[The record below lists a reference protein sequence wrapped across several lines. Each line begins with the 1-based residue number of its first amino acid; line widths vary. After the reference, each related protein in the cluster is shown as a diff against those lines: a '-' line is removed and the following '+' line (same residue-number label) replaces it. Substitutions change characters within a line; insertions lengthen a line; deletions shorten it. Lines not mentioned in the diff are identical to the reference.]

1 MSLVLWDNPESS
13 NGLKVR
19 FLLAEL
25 GLDYAVEQVSLAR
38 PRPQRYL
45 DLNPVGGIPTLV
57 DDGVAIAESQA
68 ILRYLATRER
78 RDDLYPTDPR
88 ERAAVDVFLDRF
100 ATGLRTALFR
110 HEALALGWT
119 LEKGFDPAD
128 ADPEAAAAVVP
139 ELERPLSLLEAVVDG
154 PDATV
159 LGRFTIAD
167 CALAPV
173 LFRTTV
179 TGLPLDGYPK
189 LAGLRDALLA
199 RPAWQRAGA
208 VL

>member
-1 MSLVLWDNPESS
+1 MSLVLWDHPESS

-25 GLDYAVEQVSLAR
+25 ELDYSVEHVPMTR
-38 PRPQRYL
+38 PRPQRYR

-57 DDGVAIAESQA
+57 DDGFVLAESQA

-78 RDDLYPTDPR
+78 REDLYPADPR
-88 ERAAVDVFLDRF
+88 ERARVDEFLDRF
-100 ATGLRTALFR
+100 ATGLRSALFR

-119 LEKGFDPAD
+119 LERGFDAAD
-128 ADPEAAAAVVP
+128 ADPDAAAAIVA
-139 ELERPLSLLEAVVDG
+139 ELDQPLALLEQVVGG
-154 PDATV
+154 PDAV
-159 LGRFTIAD
+159 ALGRFTIAD

-173 LFRTTV
+173 LFRTTI

-189 LAGLRDALLA
+189 LAGLRATLLA
-199 RPAWQRAGA
+199 RPAWKRAGA

>member
-1 MSLVLWDNPESS
+1 MSLVLWDTPESS

-25 GLDYAVEQVSLAR
+25 GLDYATQHVPLAN
-38 PRPQRYL
+38 PRPPRYL
-45 DLNPVGGIPTLV
+45 ELNPIGGIPTLV
-57 DDGVAIAESQA
+57 DDGFVLAESQA

-78 RDDLYPTDPR
+78 RDDLYPADPR
-88 ERAAVDVFLDRF
+88 ERARVDEFLDRF

-110 HEALALGWT
+110 HELHALGWSF
-119 LEKGFDPAD
+119 ERGFDPAD
-128 ADPEAAAAVVP
+128 ADPEAAAAIVS
-139 ELERPLSLLEAVVDG
+139 ELDRPLSLLETVVGG
-154 PDATV
+154 PDAAV

-173 LFRTTV
+173 LFRTTI

-189 LAGLRDALLA
+189 LAGLRDTLLA
-199 RPAWQRAGA
+199 RPAWARAGA

>member
-1 MSLVLWDNPESS
+1 MSLVLWDHPESS

-25 GLDYAVEQVSLAR
+25 ELDYSIEHVPMTR
-38 PRPQRYL
+38 PRPQRYR

-57 DDGVAIAESQA
+57 DDGFVLAESQA

-78 RDDLYPTDPR
+78 RDDLYPADPR
-88 ERAAVDVFLDRF
+88 ERARVDEFLDRF
-100 ATGLRTALFR
+100 ATGLRSALFR

-119 LEKGFDPAD
+119 LERGFDKAD
-128 ADPEAAAAVVP
+128 ADPDAAAAIVA
-139 ELERPLSLLEAVVDG
+139 ELDQPLALLEQVVGG
-154 PDATV
+154 PDAV
-159 LGRFTIAD
+159 ALGRFTIAD

-173 LFRTTV
+173 LFRTTI

-189 LAGLRDALLA
+189 LAGLRDTLLA
-199 RPAWQRAGA
+199 RPAWKRAGA